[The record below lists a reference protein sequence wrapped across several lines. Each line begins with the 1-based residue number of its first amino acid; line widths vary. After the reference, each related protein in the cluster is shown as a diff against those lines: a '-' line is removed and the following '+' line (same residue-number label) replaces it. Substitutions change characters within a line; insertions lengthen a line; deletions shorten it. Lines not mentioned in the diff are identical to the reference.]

1 MLTTLQLVHRRRVV
15 NEYSRRTR
23 VVEQKQN
30 ISEER
35 KRNK

>member
-15 NEYSRRTR
+15 NEYSGRTR

-30 ISEER
+30 ITKER